1 MIRKQMLISEELQE
15 KIREFRFNYKF
26 DTEMDALRTL
36 LSVGLSLY
44 EERENDVRHRGGTP
58 EPLQSGQEAH
68 RSEAPDTSK
77 ITI

>member
-36 LSVGLSLY
+36 LSVGLSVY
-44 EERENDVRHRGGTP
+44 EERENDVRYGGGTP
-58 EPLQSGQEAH
+58 EPLQSGSEAH
-68 RSEAPDTSK
+68 RSEATDHSK
-77 ITI
+77 ITY